1 MKAQSVKTKQSTKV
15 SSPNALLTKT
25 LQERGISQV
34 DLAQM
39 LGRTPQFVS
48 DLIKGKKE
56 FDSTVAI
63 ELEEALEYPT
73 ADEWVQ
79 QQLNYERYQRQ
90 STLEGKITRRG
101 LLQKYSFLADAL
113 KLRWIEDSEN
123 PTVLEVNTKAFLK
136 QGSSILSSFKAS
148 ERLNV
153 EVQHLA
159 AWQIRIFQVAQEQEN
174 VSKYSKDR
182 VLELVEKLQKLLSDE
197 NGVGKVK
204 ALLQKYGIRFVIV
217 PHIKK
222 CPVDGVAS
230 YNNGEPYIGVSLRHG
245 NLDRFWFVLMHEL
258 AHIFREHDGI
268 RPDNLDRR
276 EVASEVEV
284 EANQI
289 AQNWLLDP
297 DAFSKFKWNQRLTL
311 PAIEE
316 FAKTQ
321 GVHPAIV
328 IGRLKNE
335 GLIPW
340 SKHVR
345 EHPSIR
351 EYLN

>member
-1 MKAQSVKTKQSTKV
+1 MKAQSVKTKKSTEV
-15 SSPNALLTKT
+15 PSPNALLAET

-39 LGRTPQFVS
+39 LGRSPQFVS

-63 ELEEALEYPT
+63 ELEEALEHPT

-79 QQLNYERYQRQ
+79 RQLNYERYQRQ
-90 STLEGKITRRG
+90 ATLEGKITRRG
-101 LLQKYSFLADAL
+101 LLQKHSFLGDAL
-113 KLRWIEDSEN
+113 KLRWIEDSED
-123 PTVLEVNTKAFLK
+123 PLVLEANTNDFWK
-136 QGSSILSSFKAS
+136 QGNPISSNFKAS

-153 EVQHLA
+153 EVQHLI
-159 AWQIRIFQVAQEQEN
+159 AWQTQVFRTAKEQEN
-174 VSKYSKDR
+174 VAKYSKDR
-182 VLELVEKLQKLLSDE
+182 MLELVQKLQKLLSDE
-197 NGVGKVK
+197 TSISKVK

-230 YNNGEPYIGVSLRHG
+230 FNNGEPYIGVSLRHG

-258 AHIFREHDGI
+258 AHIFREHEGI
-268 RPDNLDRR
+268 KPDNLDRR

-289 AQNWLLDP
+289 AQDWLLDP